1 MARTNTRPQ
10 AAKPRYDDLDTFGRR
25 DGSVRYRDAGY
36 HFKKDPRQVTFAAR
50 ILKNDWS
57 AAFADHEPN
66 DLDDYEVNELDEP
79 LFDEEKIDSD
89 EWDDLFANW
98 DADLEEM
105 FPEDLQPVDDHD
117 PVFGDRHLHTVDI
130 DDQGSYGSYRGVYF
144 LGQGYGLDAVF
155 GEGYRGGNCGFS
167 VTTRP

>member
-10 AAKPRYDDLDTFGRR
+10 ATKPRYDDLDTFGRR
-25 DGSVRYRDAGY
+25 DGSVRYRDAVY
-36 HFKKDPRQVTFAAR
+36 HFKKDPHQVTFAAR

-66 DLDDYEVNELDEP
+66 DLDDYKVNELDEP
-79 LFDEEKIDSD
+79 LFDEEEIDP
-89 EWDDLFANW
+89 EVDDMLAMFARW
-98 DADLEEM
+98 DA
-105 FPEDLQPVDDHD
+105 DLQPVDDHD
-117 PVFGDRHLHTVDI
+117 PVFGDRHLHTEDI

>member
-10 AAKPRYDDLDTFGRR
+10 ATKPRYDDLDTFGRR

-66 DLDDYEVNELDEP
+66 DLDDWDDELDQP
-79 LFDEEKIDSD
+79 LFDEEDWDFFVEEDWGLFDEEKFYDEEEIDPD
-89 EWDDLFANW
+89 EF
-98 DADLEEM
+98 
-105 FPEDLQPVDDHD
+105 VDH
-117 PVFGDRHLHTVDI
+117 GA
-130 DDQGSYGSYRGVYF
+130 YGTYRGVHT
-144 LGQGYGLDAVF
+144 LQQGFSLDAVF

-167 VTTRP
+167 VTTHP